1 MPDDLDARLVVLR
14 IEYPYTKDASS
25 PAVAAAKA
33 ILESRGSAPRLYRNT
48 LVFLAVDKTR
58 LQDLDEA
65 VRRYLAWESIL
76 DEAGG
81 VGSVAASGEAGTSA
95 EGECRQYRERSHP

>member
-1 MPDDLDARLVVLR
+1 M
-14 IEYPYTKDASS
+14 IGTEHPYSREAGN
-25 PAVAAAKA
+25 AAEVFAKS
-33 ILESRGSAPRLYRNT
+33 ILESRGNSPRLYKNS

-76 DEAGG
+76 DEKDKLNF
-81 VGSVAASGEAGTSA
+81 
-95 EGECRQYRERSHP
+95 RHIK